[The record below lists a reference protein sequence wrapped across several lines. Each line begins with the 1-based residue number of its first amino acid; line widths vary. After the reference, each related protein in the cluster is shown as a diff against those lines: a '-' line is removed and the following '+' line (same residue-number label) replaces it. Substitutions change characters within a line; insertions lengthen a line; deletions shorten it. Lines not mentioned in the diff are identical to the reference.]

1 MSLPIKKL
9 SPAADAQ
16 ARAAYQKLYETALPG
31 QLLLEHGHADTI
43 GLKKK
48 AQIASGFVPLNKRI
62 NGFTGIK
69 KYNADAS
76 GATDA
81 NGEEITVRAEQ
92 AITTQ
97 RMTYMI
103 KGMNVLLAKNTRH
116 AFLDGLNGCVY
127 LEFSTPSMD
136 EAGRFTDKRVIR

>member
-43 GLKKK
+43 VLKKK
-48 AQIASGFVPLNKRI
+48 AQIAPGVVPLNKRI
-62 NGFTGIK
+62 NGFT
-69 KYNADAS
+69 
-76 GATDA
+76 
-81 NGEEITVRAEQ
+81 
-92 AITTQ
+92 
-97 RMTYMI
+97 
-103 KGMNVLLAKNTRH
+103 
-116 AFLDGLNGCVY
+116 GCVY